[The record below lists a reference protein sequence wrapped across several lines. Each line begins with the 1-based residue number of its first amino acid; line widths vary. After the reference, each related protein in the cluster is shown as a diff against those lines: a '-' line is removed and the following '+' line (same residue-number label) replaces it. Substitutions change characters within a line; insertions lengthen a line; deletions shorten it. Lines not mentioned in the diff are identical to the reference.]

1 MNLTDGTLT
10 LRALE
15 PTDTEV
21 LYRWENDPTIWK
33 DGATIAPFS
42 RTLLENYITEYNP
55 DIFVAR
61 QLRFMMELS
70 GSTECIGTVDLYDFD
85 PRNSRAGVGI
95 LVDAAHR
102 GKGYGCRALEI
113 LAGYCRNHI
122 GIHQLYAVTGVNNIP
137 SRRSF
142 EKGGFRITG
151 RLKSWIKTGPSYTD
165 AYFMQRLLV

>member
-1 MNLTDGTLT
+1 MNITDGTLT

-15 PTDTEV
+15 PADIEV

-42 RTLLENYITEYNP
+42 RTLLENYISEYNP

-61 QLRFMMELS
+61 QLRFMTELV
-70 GSTECIGTVDLYDFD
+70 GHTECIGTVDLYDFD

-95 LVDAAHR
+95 LIDGEFR
-102 GKGYGCRALEI
+102 GKGYGSRALEL
-113 LAGYCRNHI
+113 LADYCRNHI
-122 GIHQLYAVTGVNNIP
+122 GIHQLYSITGVNNLS
-137 SRRSF
+137 SRRAF
-142 EKGGFRITG
+142 EKAGFRITG
-151 RLKSWIKTGPSYTD
+151 RLKSWIKSGPSYTD